1 MVPVGMTTGHQGRRR
16 GHSGRKSHSRD
27 PASQKGLNIDFQGGA
42 GHGQLKFGDDVRM
55 KDPKLPNA
63 LTPGKD
69 LRASPR
75 EKSRA

>member
-1 MVPVGMTTGHQGRRR
+1 MGRATGHQGRRR
-16 GHSGRKSHSRD
+16 GHAGRESHSGA
-27 PASQKGLNIDFQGGA
+27 PSSQKWLNIDFQGGA

-55 KDPKLPNA
+55 KDPKLPDA

-75 EKSRA
+75 EESRA